1 MGYLEFSCI
10 FRAYV
15 DLFDF
20 NVATLEDFFKLKV
33 SPFCRKF

>member
-10 FRAYV
+10 FQAYV

-20 NVATLEDFFKLKV
+20 NIAILEDFFQIKGK
-33 SPFCRKF
+33 PFL